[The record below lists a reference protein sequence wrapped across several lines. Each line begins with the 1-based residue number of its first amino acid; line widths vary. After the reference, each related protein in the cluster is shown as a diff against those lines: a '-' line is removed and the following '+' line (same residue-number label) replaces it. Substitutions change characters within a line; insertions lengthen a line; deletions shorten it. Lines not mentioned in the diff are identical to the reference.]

1 MTTETTSHVSSGM
14 NTRLIATA
22 ADVISRAMQQGRT
35 LPAALAVALDS
46 AQLLQSPETAA
57 EHERVRTK
65 YLEAADTVARLV
77 LQRGERAKV
86 ENALRDEVEQ
96 LQARVAE
103 LESMVGTARAMH
115 VKYPDSEHCQYDGGQ
130 WPCPTMVALG
140 MAAET
145 DQFAPL
151 APQGQ
156 QARTILDRARDALDA
171 RMTKDDLRHV
181 LSNVIA
187 YTAELEAR
195 IAEYERPADGITR
208 RIAPVQ
214 ALREDSQGGAC

>member
-1 MTTETTSHVSSGM
+1 MTTETTSHVSSRM
-14 NTRLIATA
+14 HTRLVNAA

-46 AQLLQSPETAA
+46 AQLLQSPETVAELEAQRERHRARLVAA
-57 EHERVRTK
+57 EADLLNVRGLLSPTGQPRRVPAEVEIHERV
-65 YLEAADTVARLV
+65 APA
-77 LQRGERAKV
+77 V
-86 ENALRDEVEQ
+86 EWLLN
-96 LQARVAE
+96 RVAE
-103 LESMVGTARAMH
+103 LEGDTEQS
-115 VKYPDSEHCQYDGGQ
+115 
-130 WPCPTMVALG
+130 
-140 MAAET
+140 
-145 DQFAPL
+145 APQ

>member
-1 MTTETTSHVSSGM
+1 
-14 NTRLIATA
+14 
-22 ADVISRAMQQGRT
+22 
-35 LPAALAVALDS
+35 
-46 AQLLQSPETAA
+46 
-57 EHERVRTK
+57 
-65 YLEAADTVARLV
+65 
-77 LQRGERAKV
+77 
-86 ENALRDEVEQ
+86 
-96 LQARVAE
+96 
-103 LESMVGTARAMH
+103 
-115 VKYPDSEHCQYDGGQ
+115 
-130 WPCPTMVALG
+130 MVALG